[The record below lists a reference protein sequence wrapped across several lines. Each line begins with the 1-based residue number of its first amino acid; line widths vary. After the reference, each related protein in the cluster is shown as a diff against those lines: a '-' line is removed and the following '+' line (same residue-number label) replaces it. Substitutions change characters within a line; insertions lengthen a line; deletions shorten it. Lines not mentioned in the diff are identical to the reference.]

1 VKQPETTIDSLDQF
15 VSGITSIQTVLGTPF
30 VDPLSRTYWLGLVVM
45 LPITIL
51 YYYIKHPNWNRKSL
65 FDVLKN
71 ASTWLDV
78 QMLIARQL
86 LNLLIGTQALV
97 SAWYI
102 ATRGTRLF
110 DDIFGVP
117 EPPHLSDGTVVFL
130 YSIVLFVLWD
140 LSRFIVHVAMH
151 RIPLLW
157 EFHQVHHS
165 AEVLTPLTFHRI
177 HPIESFFYSLR
188 GAIVTGSVAG
198 FFYWIFRASITPYSL
213 FGVPAFGFVLNIIFG
228 NIRHSHIYLC
238 FPKWVEK
245 WLFLSPAQHQQH
257 HSFIRYNP
265 QRIWCRKCKSSA

>member
-1 VKQPETTIDSLDQF
+1 
-15 VSGITSIQTVLGTPF
+15 
-30 VDPLSRTYWLGLVVM
+30 M
-45 LPITIL
+45 LPITVL
-51 YYYIKHPNWNRKSL
+51 YYYLKRPNWNRERIWGAL
-65 FDVLKN
+65 QH

-102 ATRGTRLF
+102 ATRGTRLL

-117 EPPHLSDGTVVFL
+117 QPPHLSEGMVVFF

-140 LSRFIVHVAMH
+140 LSRFVVHVAMH
-151 RIPLLW
+151 RIPQLW
-157 EFHQVHHS
+157 AFHQVHHS

-198 FFYWIFRASITPYSL
+198 LFTGFFARP
-213 FGVPAFGFVLNIIFG
+213 
-228 NIRHSHIYLC
+228 
-238 FPKWVEK
+238 
-245 WLFLSPAQHQQH
+245 
-257 HSFIRYNP
+257 
-265 QRIWCRKCKSSA
+265 